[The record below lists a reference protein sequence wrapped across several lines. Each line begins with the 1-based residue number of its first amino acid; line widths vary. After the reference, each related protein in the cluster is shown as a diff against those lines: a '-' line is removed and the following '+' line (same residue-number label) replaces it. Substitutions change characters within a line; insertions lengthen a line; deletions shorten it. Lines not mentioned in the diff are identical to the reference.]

1 MSDLVQVKDE
11 PDFARD
17 PESGAIININRSA
30 IERAREQKQ
39 VRLRKQAEDKQ
50 LRAEVDSLKTY
61 INDIKTMLSAIVE
74 KL

>member
-50 LRAEVDSLKTY
+50 LRAEVDSLKTD

>member
-1 MSDLVQVKDE
+1 MTDLVQVKDE

-50 LRAEVDSLKTY
+50 LRAEVDSLKTD

>member
-50 LRAEVDSLKTY
+50 LREEVDSLKTD